1 MTKRRLGVA
10 VVGGALW
17 LGVLAEPARGGTIKC
32 TLRFSLE
39 GWSIFYES
47 ASGSGRIQCDNG
59 RSADV
64 TIRAKGGGLTVG
76 KSTIKNASGTFS
88 EVSDIDDLFGA
99 YAAAEAHAG
108 AGESSTA
115 QVLTKGDVSLAV
127 SGKGTGIDVGISFG
141 KFEIEEADG
150 RD

>member
-1 MTKRRLGVA
+1 MTKRWLGVA
-10 VVGGALW
+10 VVGGLLW
-17 LGVLAEPARGGTIKC
+17 LGAFPEPAHGGTLKC

-47 ASGSGRIQCDNG
+47 ASGSGRIECDNG
-59 RSADV
+59 RSAQV

-76 KSTIKNASGTFS
+76 KSTIKHAKGIFS
-88 EVSDIDDLFGA
+88 DVSDISDLFGA

-127 SGKGTGIDVGISFG
+127 SGKGTGVDVGVSFG

-150 RD
+150 LE